1 MVCFAYNS
9 LMHTGARTTSFV
21 PWLGWVAFIG
31 VLYFFLI
38 AATLQFL
45 RPDYSFVG
53 TPLSF
58 YLLGPHGGW
67 LHGAFYILA
76 AAIVLL
82 TSGYYLCSFHDA
94 RTVTTLILFLVGASG
109 VAVTAIFP
117 TDTNNTLT
125 RHGVIHVVGA
135 VVAFLCVSV
144 AMLVQSWYFR
154 RDAGWRRH
162 FRVAIGLAVF
172 EFVVLWIYALSH
184 FGARGLMEK
193 FTILLILLWLALAAW
208 WLRQTSPQAASIT
221 RAVTTDQTDR
231 RGGKRDRRS
240 QSP

>member
-1 MVCFAYNS
+1 
-9 LMHTGARTTSFV
+9 MHADARTIQLA
-21 PWLGWVAFIG
+21 PWLGWAAFIG
-31 VLYFFLI
+31 VLYFFLV
-38 AATLQFL
+38 AAALQFL

-58 YLLGPHGGW
+58 YLLGLYSGW
-67 LHGAFYILA
+67 LHAAFYSLA

-82 TSGYYLCSFHDA
+82 AVGCYLSSFQGA
-94 RTVTTLILFLVGASG
+94 RTVTTLILFIVGASG
-109 VAVTAIFP
+109 VVVTAIFP

-125 RHGVIHVVGA
+125 RHGVIHVAGA
-135 VVAFLCVSV
+135 AVAFLCVSV

-154 RDAGWRRH
+154 RDFGWRRH

-172 EFVVLWIYALSH
+172 EFIVLWTYALSH

-240 QSP
+240 